1 MEEEKEKRS
10 LAYEVEY
17 LLEGKT
23 SDQENLEAVLNKMLL
38 IRMGLNFVYLQTDTA
53 KQAEAGAMALALAT
67 AVALPMLEPV
77 VKQVLLAAW
86 AFGGKCH
93 GFTFS
98 DVRKTR
104 CSGKNSRELAA
115 VALFPDEAGNQ

>member
-1 MEEEKEKRS
+1 MKLQKSCYFMSTFLKIRKCCGRRKEKRS

-86 AFGGKCH
+86 AFGE
-93 GFTFS
+93 S
-98 DVRKTR
+98 VRIYV
-104 CSGKNSRELAA
+104 L
-115 VALFPDEAGNQ
+115 